1 MGWTGRSS
9 ASVAVP
15 VAQFAASGLATV
27 ALLGFGAVA
36 ILQHTGSREAIR
48 SAQELTQLAG
58 QGIVGPNITAGLLS
72 GNPRELARMDRIVRA
87 FVLRDATVRVKI
99 WTSQGRI
106 VYSDEPRLIGST
118 YPLRQDELTA
128 LRTGIVDAE
137 ISDLTRAENRFERPQ
152 KKLLE
157 VYLPLRTPGGQKVL
171 YEEYLRFSSVAAS
184 ERRQWSAFLPALVGA
199 LVLLWL
205 AQVPLAWSLARR
217 LRQRQ
222 REREALLQRTIDASE
237 IERRRI
243 AAYLHDGVVQNLAGV
258 SYALTA
264 AADRAGPG
272 PVDGLQP
279 SLYAAA
285 AQTRESIRELRTLL
299 VEIYPPSLESAGLD
313 AAIHDLVAP
322 LRARGIDVTLEL
334 PPGLKLTTE
343 TEAVLFRGAQE
354 ALRNVAKHADAQT
367 AHVLVALHNGTA
379 RLTVSDDGRGFATTR
394 GQDEPADGHLGLR
407 LLEDMVHD
415 AGGQFTVD
423 SKPGEGTRVVIEV
436 PVG

>member
-1 MGWTGRSS
+1 MDWTGHSS

-15 VAQFAASGLATV
+15 IAQFAASGLATV

-58 QGIVGPNITAGLLS
+58 QGIVRPNITAGLLS

-184 ERRQWSAFLPALVGA
+184 A
-199 LVLLWL
+199 
-205 AQVPLAWSLARR
+205 
-217 LRQRQ
+217 
-222 REREALLQRTIDASE
+222 
-237 IERRRI
+237 
-243 AAYLHDGVVQNLAGV
+243 V
-258 SYALTA
+258 SYT
-264 AADRAGPG
+264 
-272 PVDGLQP
+272 
-279 SLYAAA
+279 
-285 AQTRESIRELRTLL
+285 
-299 VEIYPPSLESAGLD
+299 
-313 AAIHDLVAP
+313 H
-322 LRARGIDVTLEL
+322 LRA
-334 PPGLKLTTE
+334 
-343 TEAVLFRGAQE
+343 
-354 ALRNVAKHADAQT
+354 
-367 AHVLVALHNGTA
+367 
-379 RLTVSDDGRGFATTR
+379 
-394 GQDEPADGHLGLR
+394 
-407 LLEDMVHD
+407 
-415 AGGQFTVD
+415 
-423 SKPGEGTRVVIEV
+423 
-436 PVG
+436 